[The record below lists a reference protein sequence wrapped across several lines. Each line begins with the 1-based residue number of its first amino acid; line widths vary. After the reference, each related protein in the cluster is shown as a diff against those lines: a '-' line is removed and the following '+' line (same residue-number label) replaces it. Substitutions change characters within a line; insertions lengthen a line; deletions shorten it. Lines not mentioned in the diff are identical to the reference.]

1 MKFIRKAIEYTKIN
15 HKDTEYILIKE
26 ENETDTSLYITNIE
40 YGIIQHIVTAN
51 KKLIDEVLNL
61 EHNTYIYLAI
71 EQYRKEYE
79 DE

>member
-1 MKFIRKAIEYTKIN
+1 MKFTRKAIEYTKIN

-61 EHNTYIYLAI
+61 KHNTYIYLAI
-71 EQYRKEYE
+71 EQYREEYE